1 MSVKWCRKSW
11 TESGGLFLLERPE
24 LVGRGQPDKSN
35 LHCQQIFTFLPFNF
49 LFHFFLGWLGRNLHS
64 QQYFFILFLFFLSRL
79 VWGAI
84 YILNNIYII
93 AFTWVIIAQFF
104 LVLRIFGE
112 QFGYFLLRNIFLII
126 SAFHGPLAE

>member
-49 LFHFFLGWLGRNLHS
+49 LFHFFFKVGWGVIYILNNTFL
-64 QQYFFILFLFFLSRL
+64 FFFFLFLFLFFFRL

-93 AFTWVIIAQFF
+93 AFTCVIITLFF
-104 LVLRIFGE
+104 LVLRIFGGTVWVLS
-112 QFGYFLLRNIFLII
+112 FMK
-126 SAFHGPLAE
+126 

>member
-64 QQYFFILFLFFLSRL
+64 QQYFFILFLFISFSFLFSRL

-93 AFTWVIIAQFF
+93 AFTCVIIALFF
-104 LVLRIFGE
+104 LVLRIFWGTVWVLS
-112 QFGYFLLRNIFLII
+112 FMK
-126 SAFHGPLAE
+126 